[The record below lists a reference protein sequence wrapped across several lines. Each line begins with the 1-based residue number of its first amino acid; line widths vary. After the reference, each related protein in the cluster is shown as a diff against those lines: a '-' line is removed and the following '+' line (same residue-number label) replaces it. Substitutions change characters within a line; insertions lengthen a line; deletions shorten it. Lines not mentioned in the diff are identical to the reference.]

1 MLLNMPEKRKIILT
15 EQQYAE
21 LVKARD
27 SHALAL
33 PPRHQKVTTGQI
45 QSRPIRKIDQEPRP
59 AKSHKPQKMHWLFFV
74 GLGMMAVLILWV
86 AGSAGVTWGR
96 QLYNDIR
103 YGTPRTYQVDQIVG
117 QGGDSPA
124 HPSHFIAINK
134 NHQAIIIELKAG
146 DPAQAITYTMPIHND
161 NGEAPVTLEFR
172 DVIGDGKLDMII
184 HIHLLTREQIF
195 VFINTGTQFRP
206 AKGSDHIK
214 L

>member
-1 MLLNMPEKRKIILT
+1 MAKKRKIILT

-21 LVKARD
+21 LVKSRD
-27 SHALAL
+27 RYALAL

-45 QSRPIRKIDQEPRP
+45 QSRSIRNADQEPRP
-59 AKSHKPQKMHWLFFV
+59 AKSHRPQKMHWLFFV
-74 GLGMMAVLILWV
+74 GLGMMAVLVLWV
-86 AGSAGVTWGR
+86 VGSAGVTWGKL
-96 QLYNDIR
+96 LYNDIR
-103 YGTPRTYQVDQIVG
+103 YGTPRTYQVDQVVG

-146 DPAQAITYTMPIHND
+146 NPAQAITYTTPISDD

-172 DVIGDGKLDMII
+172 DVTGDGKLDMII
-184 HIHLLTREQIF
+184 HIHLLTREQVV